1 MTTDTQ
7 PHRPAVEIK
16 GTAVTLPV
24 LSLHSGDMATVI
36 AQLQQ
41 HLARAPEF
49 FRRAPVVVDAS
60 RLPAGESLDLVQ
72 LVTRLRALELIPV
85 ALRGG
90 EASLQAQAVTC
101 QLAVLP
107 SGQVPESSAEPAPR
121 AKPATDE
128 PPSPHRA
135 IWVEQPVRSGQR
147 IYARGTDLIV
157 TASVG
162 YGAEIMA
169 DGHIHVY
176 GTLRGRALAGVQGD
190 TECAI
195 FCRDLQAE
203 LVSIA
208 GHYQVS
214 EQLDAVRGKS
224 VRIRLQGT
232 SLIVEPF

>member
-1 MTTDTQ
+1 MTTDTHAHQ
-7 PHRPAVEIK
+7 PAVEIK

-24 LSLHSGDMATVI
+24 LSLRSGDMAAVM

-41 HLARAPEF
+41 HLAKAPEF
-49 FRRAPVVVDAS
+49 FCRAPVVVDVS
-60 RLPAGESLDLVQ
+60 RLPAGESLDLAQ
-72 LVTRLRALELIPV
+72 LVTQLRALALIPV
-85 ALRGG
+85 VLRGG
-90 EASLQAQAVTC
+90 EASLQAQAISC
-101 QLAVLP
+101 QMAVLP
-107 SGQVPESSAEPAPR
+107 SGPIPETSTEPAPR
-121 AKPATDE
+121 AKPAPAE
-128 PPSPHRA
+128 PPSLHRA
-135 IWVEQPVRSGQR
+135 MWVEQPVRSGQR

-214 EQLDAVRGKS
+214 EQLDEVRGKS

>member
-1 MTTDTQ
+1 MTTDSQ
-7 PHRPAVEIK
+7 GHPPAVEIK

-24 LSLHSGDMATVI
+24 LSLRSAEVATVM
-36 AQLQQ
+36 AQLRQ
-41 HLARAPEF
+41 HLAQAPDF
-49 FRRAPVVVDAS
+49 FRRAPVIVDIS
-60 RLPAGESLDLVQ
+60 RLPVGEALDLPR
-72 LVTRLRALELIPV
+72 LVTQLRKSELIPV

-90 EASLQAQAVTC
+90 DAALQAQAGEC
-101 QLAVLP
+101 QLALLP
-107 SGQVPESSAEPAPR
+107 SGPVPEPRSEPPSQAKPAAAEPAAPR
-121 AKPATDE
+121 
-128 PPSPHRA
+128 RA
-135 IWVEQPVRSGQR
+135 MLVDQPVRSGQR
-147 IYARGTDLIV
+147 VYARGTDLIV

-162 YGAEIMA
+162 YGAEILA

-208 GHYQVS
+208 GHYQIS
-214 EQLDAVRGKS
+214 EQLDAVRGQS